1 MMTKEHEGNKMSK
14 LSRGAFSMVLAG
26 AVTFS
31 VTNALLIDQS
41 SKNVADETAITIS
54 EDEQKAEVTNE
65 KAVKNQPPTT
75 NEKDGQAI
83 QGAIENDS
91 ESVKTEAVVQQN
103 IKKTTEATTIKPA
116 NVNTSTT
123 PVNKNVTTAA
133 PVTAT
138 IPAPVPKAP
147 TTTTTPVPTT
157 SGANTTGATK
167 PTINNGQQV
176 SQNAKEKAAIRQ
188 DTKENNGKNM

>member
-1 MMTKEHEGNKMSK
+1 
-14 LSRGAFSMVLAG
+14 MVLAG

-91 ESVKTEAVVQQN
+91 ESDMTEAVVQQN
-103 IKKTTEATTIKPA
+103 TKKTTEATTIKPA

-138 IPAPVPKAP
+138 IPAPSPKAP

-176 SQNAKEKAAIRQ
+176 SQDAKEKAAIRQ

>member
-1 MMTKEHEGNKMSK
+1 
-14 LSRGAFSMVLAG
+14 MVLAG

-54 EDEQKAEVTNE
+54 EDEKKAGVTNE
-65 KAVKNQPPTT
+65 KAVEDQAPTP
-75 NEKDGQAI
+75 NDKAI
-83 QGAIENDS
+83 QGAIENNNKSDM
-91 ESVKTEAVVQQN
+91 TEAVVQEN
-103 IKKTTEATTIKPA
+103 TKKTTEATTIKPA

-138 IPAPVPKAP
+138 IPAPSPKAP
-147 TTTTTPVPTT
+147 TTTSTPAPTT
-157 SGANTTGATK
+157 TGANTTGATK

-176 SQNAKEKAAIRQ
+176 SLDAKEKAAIRQ
-188 DTKENNGKNM
+188 DNKENNGKNM